1 MIRIIEDTVSF
12 FEQKESHPS
21 SYFPQKGWI
30 EWKMLMVGNLHS
42 KAIPEELWHSYFQ
55 EPTVTILLMGNVY
68 TVVSWLLYLFQ
79 CFSEQHTWNN
89 FIITYLKQKS

>member
-21 SYFPQKGWI
+21 GDFPQQEWI
-30 EWKMLMVGNLHS
+30 EWKMLMEGNLNS
-42 KAIPEELWHSYFQ
+42 KAISEELWHSYFQ

-79 CFSEQHTWNN
+79 CLSEQGT
-89 FIITYLKQKS
+89 